1 MRDDELA
8 DVATNVA
15 AFLEWT
21 GGTVLVSRASLGLEA
36 VLRAW
41 RGTERLHVA
50 LSPIVCQDVVA
61 AILAAD
67 CVPHFVDVDP
77 ETGEVLPCGWVEARE
92 AGCTVAIIVHLY
104 GRLADVAAATCVFS
118 STDCLVIDDAAQAF
132 GTTGAKGFAGTLADV
147 GLVSFGATK
156 QISSGGAAVLVRSPQ
171 LLHDLRY
178 VLDTISYVEAARAH
192 IAEKS
197 FRLAFDRARDVL
209 VDRGQAAA
217 PFVGLLD
224 GYEDAI
230 RVEVDPDVMR
240 GLPSELHVFPHAS
253 AQRVLKARRWQEGL
267 IGSRFVEVPFVAGE
281 VPWRYVCRLP
291 GSTWAEQRSLGDAI
305 RAAGI
310 STSNWYLPAH
320 WYLAEGASL
329 AGAEQFASEVFQFW
343 VDDSLDVDAVGRASD
358 RVRDLVG
365 A

>member
-1 MRDDELA
+1 MWDDELT
-8 DVATNVA
+8 DVATSFA

-41 RGTERLHVA
+41 RGTDPLHVA

-77 ETGEVLPCGWVEARE
+77 ETGEVLPCGWLVARE

-104 GRLADVAAATCVFS
+104 GRLADVAAASSVFS
-118 STDCLVIDDAAQAF
+118 SDDCLVVDDAAQAF
-132 GTTGAKGFAGTLADV
+132 GTTSAEGFAGTLADI

-156 QISSGGAAVLVRSPQ
+156 QITSGGAAVLVRSPQ
-171 LLHDLRY
+171 LLHDLRC
-178 VLDTISYVEAARAH
+178 VLDTIPYVDAAHAH
-192 IAEKS
+192 VEEKS
-197 FRLAFDRARDVL
+197 FRSAFDRARDVL
-209 VDRGQAAA
+209 VGRGPASA

-230 RVEVDPDVMR
+230 RVEVDPGVMR
-240 GLPSELHVFPHAS
+240 GLPSELHAFPHAA

-267 IGSRFVEVPFVAGE
+267 SGSRFVEVPFVSGE
-281 VPWRYVCRLP
+281 IPWRYVCRLP
-291 GSTWAEQRSLGDAI
+291 GSTWAEQRSVAEAI

-320 WYLAEGASL
+320 WYLADSAPL
-329 AGAEQFASEVFQFW
+329 PGAEQFASEVFQFW
-343 VDDSLDVDAVGRASD
+343 VDDSLDLDAVGRASD
-358 RVRDLVG
+358 RVRDMVG